1 MVDDSSHVGKV
12 HLAVDVGIAGLGC
25 NNYLISNAGG
35 RVVGRLRSTDGD
47 SCLAGADDSQLA
59 VGIHCSHFF
68 VASSVGGL
76 TVVVA
81 NRQDRSNQL
90 ITEDSANA
98 FSRESASVFPSHI
111 H

>member
-1 MVDDSSHVGKV
+1 MHVAGNHLVRCSVILVILGFKNSKMSFRPSSLMAAKLH
-12 HLAVDVGIAGLGC
+12 
-25 NNYLISNAGG
+25 
-35 RVVGRLRSTDGD
+35 
-47 SCLAGADDSQLA
+47 AGADDSQLA
-59 VGIHCSHFF
+59 VGIHRSHFF

-76 TVVVA
+76 AVVVA
-81 NRQDRSNQL
+81 NRQDGSNQL